1 MIQRNPLENQ
11 NQTSAMLLLTRLHRI
26 GPGTVFRP
34 GRMWAPDE
42 LDSMRR
48 KAEGGGLSWQGR
60 ATREA
65 DFECCPS
72 AGRDFRNP
80 GRMAHEFRVSTS
92 FGCLRARGLS
102 TTSLVVDTLSSRHVP
117 CIKGHYH
124 LLADATPQVVTP

>member
-1 MIQRNPLENQ
+1 MIQLNPLENQ

-26 GPGTVFRP
+26 EPGTVFRP

-72 AGRDFRNP
+72 AG
-80 GRMAHEFRVSTS
+80 A
-92 FGCLRARGLS
+92 
-102 TTSLVVDTLSSRHVP
+102 
-117 CIKGHYH
+117 
-124 LLADATPQVVTP
+124 